1 MRWYLDTQDLTS
13 TLNLKWHIEGCWG
26 PNALKIAQGI
36 GSIADAQEQIFDKI
50 LSQVPLT
57 AHFERKKG
65 GSVSYMHCN
74 FNKVETRTEIVQ
86 WVCESTRPFNVVK
99 GCGFLTL
106 MKTGHPGYYVPSP
119 STVSRDVKTVFV
131 HSRNQIVKLLQVSGL
146 AKITLRAVLIEAH
159 L

>member
-1 MRWYLDTQDLTS
+1 MHGWNAPIYCFFEQRPLIQYKDGRRSHVFKCTKKDCKAKNGMHWYLDTQDLTL

-36 GSIADAQEQIFDKI
+36 RSIADAQEQIFDKI

-74 FNKVETRTEIVQ
+74 FNKVETRTEIV
-86 WVCESTRPFNVVK
+86 
-99 GCGFLTL
+99 
-106 MKTGHPGYYVPSP
+106 
-119 STVSRDVKTVFV
+119 
-131 HSRNQIVKLLQVSGL
+131 
-146 AKITLRAVLIEAH
+146 
-159 L
+159 